1 MHKPLLRTL
10 LACGAATLMASAGQA
25 QLLSGL
31 GTLPGQLVGALGSP
45 AGAPVV
51 APVLDRLN
59 DIGGQPLADS
69 ASLLDLR
76 RARLRE
82 LVQQHRAV
90 LDADRDGNPVRR
102 GELIAVD
109 PSPDTIA
116 RIRAGGF
123 RVARDD
129 QIEGLA
135 LHVVTI
141 APPPGTSTRDG
152 LNRLRTIAPEGDF
165 DFDPIFEPA
174 GPALLPLDGAAAP
187 TSSLPAGLVHPA
199 PIGMIDGGVSAHPS
213 LRDAAIEQR
222 GFTAQGP
229 RASGHGTAVASLMV
243 GSDGGFRGAARGAS
257 LLVADVYGGDP
268 AGGSALA
275 IARALGWLTT
285 RGVRVINMSLVGPA
299 NPLLERAIAAAAH
312 QGVLIVA
319 AVGND
324 GPAAPPAYPASYPG
338 VIAVTGVDNHNRA
351 LPEAG
356 KALHLDY
363 AAPGADM
370 AAALP
375 GSGYGTVRG
384 TSFAAPLVTARL
396 IAAGGGPA
404 AIAQVS
410 REAVKG
416 LGRVGK
422 GIVCATCRIAPRDVS
437 ARRH

>member
-1 MHKPLLRTL
+1 MRRPLIRTL
-10 LACGAATLMASAGQA
+10 LAGAVTLLASAGQA
-25 QLLSGL
+25 QLLPGL
-31 GTLPGQLVGALGSP
+31 GSVPGQLVGALGSP
-45 AGAPVV
+45 ADAPLAPPIA

-59 DIGGQPLADS
+59 DIGGQPLGDS

-90 LDADRDGNPVRR
+90 LDADREGNPVRR

-109 PSPDTIA
+109 PSLDTIA
-116 RIRAGGF
+116 RIRAAGF
-123 RVARDD
+123 RVMGDD
-129 QIEGLA
+129 HIEGIG

-141 APPPGTSTRDG
+141 APPPGTSTREG
-152 LNRLRTIAPEGDF
+152 LTRIRTIAPNGEF

-174 GPALLPLDGAAAP
+174 GLGLLAPVGAAAL
-187 TSSLPAGLVHPA
+187 TSVLAHPA
-199 PIGMIDGGVSAHPS
+199 AIGMIDGGVSTHPS
-213 LRDAAIEQR
+213 LRNAAIEQR
-222 GFTAQGP
+222 GFTAHGA

-243 GSDGGFRGAARGAS
+243 GSDGRFHGAAPGAS

-268 AGGSALA
+268 ADGSALA
-275 IARALGWLTT
+275 IARALGWLTA
-285 RGVRVINMSLVGPA
+285 RGVRVINISLVGPA
-299 NPLLERAIAAAAH
+299 NPLLERAIAAAA
-312 QGVLIVA
+312 QRGVLIVA

-338 VIAVTGVDNHNRA
+338 VIAVTGVDDHNRA

-375 GSGYGTVRG
+375 GSGYAVVRG
-384 TSFAAPLVTARL
+384 TSFAAPLVTAQL
-396 IAAGGGPA
+396 VAAGGGA
-404 AIAQVS
+404 GAIAALS

-416 LGRVGK
+416 SGRIGK
-422 GIVCATCRIAPRDVS
+422 GIVCDTCRIAPRDVG
-437 ARRH
+437 ARRQ